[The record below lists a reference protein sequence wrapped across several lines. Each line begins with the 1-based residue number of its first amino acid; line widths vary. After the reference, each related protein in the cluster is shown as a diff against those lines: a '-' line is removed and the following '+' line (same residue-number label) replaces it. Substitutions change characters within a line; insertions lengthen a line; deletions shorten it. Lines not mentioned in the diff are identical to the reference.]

1 MKDVVIAAIF
11 TEEGLFVGQRLSE
24 PFKDYWECPGGK
36 VEAGESLIDALKRE
50 IYEEGAA
57 HIKSAE
63 LMFDYCVET
72 PAGPMHLTWFKS
84 RLETPF
90 KPMIYTEFHYI
101 KKEEV
106 DALSWIP
113 HNRPYL
119 NQLKAFF
126 PIQK

>member
-24 PFKDYWECPGGK
+24 PFKGYWECPGGK
-36 VEAGESLIDALKRE
+36 VEAGERLIDALIRE
-50 IYEEGAA
+50 IQEEGDAQ
-57 HIKSAE
+57 IKHAE
-63 LMFDYCVET
+63 VMFDYCVET
-72 PAGPMHLTWFKS
+72 PSGAFHLTWFKS
-84 RLETPF
+84 TLETPF
-90 KPMIYTEFHYI
+90 KPMIYNEFRYI

-119 NQLKAFF
+119 NQLKDFF